1 MGQDYVFTYGDIIIS
16 PYKFTK
22 INEIKIVRELN
33 EHAKLYIT
41 GVISDENVDKYVEA
55 ANGGES
61 IKVSV
66 KDNEGNVID
75 LFQGIVT
82 NIGINAR
89 DDVRC
94 LKVEA
99 LSQTFLMD
107 IEKKNRSFQNEDNT
121 YDDIFNKINKGYN
134 NAQVFDEITN
144 GAKIDKLIVE
154 YAETDWELIKRLASH
169 FNGAVVSECQL
180 TDIKYS
186 LGASGDRKT
195 YELNEFNYSIKK
207 GLQEYNI
214 KSANEDYELIDVDLI
229 SYEVLT
235 HKILNLYSQVN
246 FKGRKLFVYR
256 CEIEMVDGVLSNKY
270 ILREERGMKVRKTYN
285 NKLVG
290 VSLQGRVLDTKNDK
304 VKISLEIDGSP
315 TEKNGIRWFEFAT
328 IFSQPNGTGW
338 YCMPEL
344 GDVIRLYFPDN
355 IEKNSYVIS
364 SMHYPSSDPNKR
376 VDPNRK
382 SIGTKYGKEIVMKPG
397 EVDIIANENL
407 LMRMTDDGGIE
418 INSDKKII
426 LDAKDDIE
434 INGGANI
441 KIKGHSG
448 IKLTQA
454 GASMIIKD
462 DVTINGRKVNVQD

>member
-1 MGQDYVFTYGDIIIS
+1 MGQDYVFEYGDIIIS
-16 PYKFTK
+16 PYKFTR
-22 INEIKIVRELN
+22 INEIKIIRELN
-33 EHAKLYIT
+33 QHAKLYIS
-41 GVISDENVDKYVEA
+41 GIISDENIDEYVEK
-55 ANGGES
+55 ANGDER
-61 IKVSV
+61 IEISV
-66 KDNEGNVID
+66 KDDKDNIID
-75 LFQGIVT
+75 LFQGVVT
-82 NIGINAR
+82 NIGIIAR
-89 DDVRC
+89 ENVRC

-107 IEKKNRSFQNEDNT
+107 IEKKSRTFQNEDYT
-121 YDDIFNKINKGYN
+121 YDDVFKIINSTYNK
-134 NAQVFDEITN
+134 AQRFDEITN
-144 GAKIDKLIVE
+144 GAKIDKLIVQWK
-154 YAETDWELIKRLASH
+154 ETDWELIKRLASH

-180 TDIKYS
+180 TNIKYS
-186 LGASGDRKT
+186 LGASGDMKT

-229 SYEVLT
+229 SYEIIT
-235 HKILNLYSQVN
+235 NKILNLYSKVR
-246 FKGRKLFVYR
+246 FRERKLYVYR
-256 CEIEMVDGVLSNKY
+256 CEIEMVDGVFSNKY
-270 ILREERGMKVRKTYN
+270 ILREKRGMKVRKTYN

-290 VSLQGRVLDTKNDK
+290 VSLQGRVLDTKKDK

-315 TEKNGIRWFEFAT
+315 TKKEGIRWFEFAT

-338 YCMPEL
+338 YCMPEI
-344 GDVIRLYFPDN
+344 GDITRLYFPDN
-355 IEKNSYVIS
+355 VEKHSYLIS
-364 SMHYPSSDPNKR
+364 SMHYQSSDPNKR

-382 SIGTKYGKEIVMKPG
+382 SIGTKYGKEIVMMPG

-441 KIKGHSG
+441 QVKGHSG

-462 DVTINGRKVNVQD
+462 DVIINGRKVNVQD